1 MKKKTA
7 SCFGVRKGG
16 IRRNA
21 RIRVAGPVD
30 MGIDFCALAAEV
42 GKFVSAE
49 EPCQER
55 PPIKSEDRGTMRNA
69 RISVARPVDL
79 GIDPDMLAAEVAEFV
94 AAAERRQPC
103 KSEDDGAMMRGARIS
118 VARPVDLIDPG
129 LIEAGLAELLA
140 SAERRQAGQ
149 RAKRAMRPGKRDS
162 GAHGRRRRV
171 AS

>member
-69 RISVARPVDL
+69 RPVDL
-79 GIDPDMLAAEVAEFV
+79 GIDPDMLAGEVAEFV

-103 KSEDDGAMMRGARIS
+103 ERGRRGYDA
-118 VARPVDLIDPG
+118 
-129 LIEAGLAELLA
+129 
-140 SAERRQAGQ
+140 RRQDQRSQACGPHRPWPDRSGTRRTTGVRRTAAGGSASKEGQEAWEKRQ
-149 RAKRAMRPGKRDS
+149 RGTWTAAPCS
-162 GAHGRRRRV
+162 
-171 AS
+171 